1 MQMLHSK
8 RFFSSLGWSCLCLFF
23 ASSVFGSLAAASLL
37 RDAEAELKVLSA
49 SFKFTEGPVADQ
61 DGNVYFTDQPNDR
74 IMIWTTKG
82 ELKTFLQPSGRSNG
96 LFFDRQ
102 GNLLAC
108 ADEKNELWSI
118 TPDKKITVLVKNYQ
132 GKLLNAPNDLW
143 VDPSGGIYFTDPFYR
158 RDYWDRQDKEIE
170 DENVYYL
177 PPDRSALT
185 IAAGD
190 FKRPNGIV
198 GTPDGKF
205 LYVADLSGR
214 KTYRFALGPNGA
226 LSQRTLFVEQGSDGM
241 TMDAL
246 GNVYLTGR
254 GVSVYSP
261 EGEKIDQIPLPDRW
275 TANVCFGGANRD
287 VLFITSQ
294 DSLFSIQM
302 KVKGAF

>member
-1 MQMLHSK
+1 MFQSN
-8 RFFSSLGWSCLCLFF
+8 RFYSLPGCRVLCLFLCLF
-23 ASSVFGSLAAASLL
+23 ALARLGADSSL
-37 RDAEAELKVLSA
+37 RDSKAELKLLSA

-82 ELKTFLQPSGRSNG
+82 KLKTFLQPSGRSNG

-108 ADEKNELWSI
+108 ADEKNELWEIS
-118 TPDKKITVLVKNYQ
+118 PDKKITVLVTNYK
-132 GKLLNAPNDLW
+132 GLLLNAPNDLW
-143 VDPSGGIYFTDPFYR
+143 MDPNGGIYFTDPFYR
-158 RDYWDRQDKEIE
+158 RDYWDRQDKQIQE
-170 DENVYYL
+170 ENVYYL
-177 PPDRSALT
+177 APDRSALT

-198 GTPDGKF
+198 GTPDGKL

-214 KTYRFALGPNGA
+214 KTYRFSLGSDGT
-226 LSQRTLFVEQGSDGM
+226 LSKRELFVEQGSDGM
-241 TMDAL
+241 TMDEL
-246 GNVYLTGR
+246 GNVYMTGR
-254 GVSVYSP
+254 GVSVYNP

-275 TANVCFGGANRD
+275 TANVCFGGVNRD

-294 DSLFSIQM
+294 DSLFSVQM